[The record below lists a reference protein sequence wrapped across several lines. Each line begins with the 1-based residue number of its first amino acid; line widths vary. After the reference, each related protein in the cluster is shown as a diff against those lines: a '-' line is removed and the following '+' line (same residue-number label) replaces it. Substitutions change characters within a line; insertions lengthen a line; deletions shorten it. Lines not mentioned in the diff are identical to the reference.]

1 MPTTG
6 GIRFR
11 TTAVTVGKGAKMN
24 RRSTVVLV
32 LLVSITP
39 IWTDAQEGN
48 GPPPLAA
55 SHLGD
60 DFLRFRCFGMADAF
74 AFIGEEGTLLVD
86 TGFGVTAPA
95 LLDEL
100 TALEAPPIRI
110 IVNTH
115 RDLDHIGGNEV
126 LANDL
131 VIATPDVRESMRS
144 YYSLPPLD
152 ALGQPTLT
160 IGGESTIYFEGETIR
175 LMPIPGGHTP
185 GDLVVHFTE
194 KNVAFIGDLVLT
206 GTFPNADPE
215 KGGNAR
221 RLAEVLKTLRA
232 EFKTGTMIVPSH
244 GGEITMTELDAY
256 IEMIEETT
264 AAVASEIEAGLPLA
278 AIVEKNPLAP
288 WAEWEHPETGL
299 TFERWI
305 TEIHSSLTGASTSSI
320 CAPVSEALESDGID
334 AAIARYRQLAAGEPE
349 LWRFDRRELNTLG
362 YQLLGR
368 ERFADAISILTL
380 NTEIFPEHFDPWD
393 SLGEAYMRAGM
404 AEPAVAN
411 YRHSLELNP
420 DNTNAVTMLARINGE

>member
-1 MPTTG
+1 
-6 GIRFR
+6 
-11 TTAVTVGKGAKMN
+11 MN
-24 RRSTVVLV
+24 RRSAVILL

-39 IWTDAQEGN
+39 VWTVAQEDE
-48 GPPPLAA
+48 GPPPVVA
-55 SHLGD
+55 SHLNE
-60 DFLRFRCFGMADAF
+60 DFLRLRCFGMADAF

-95 LLDEL
+95 VLDEL
-100 TALEAPPIRI
+100 AALEAPPIRV

-115 RDLDHIGGNEV
+115 GDRDHIGGNEV
-126 LANDL
+126 LSGDAV
-131 VIATPDVRESMRS
+131 VIATPDVRESMRR
-144 YYSLPPLD
+144 YHNLPPLE
-152 ALGQPTLT
+152 APGQPTVTL
-160 IGGESTIYFEGETIR
+160 GGESTIYFEGETIR

-215 KGGNAR
+215 KGGDAR
-221 RLAEVLKTLRA
+221 RLVEVLGALRTELPA
-232 EFKTGTMIVPSH
+232 DTMIVPSH
-244 GGEITMTELDAY
+244 GGEITMTEFDAY

-264 AAVASEIEAGLPLA
+264 TAVAAEIDAGLSLTE
-278 AIVEKNPLAP
+278 IVEANPLAP

-305 TEIHSSLTGASTSSI
+305 TEIHSSLTGTSTHSI
-320 CAPVSEALESDGID
+320 CAPVTQALESDGRD
-334 AAIARYRQLAAGEPE
+334 AAIALYRQLAAGESD
-349 LWRFDRRELNTLG
+349 LWRFDRQELNTLG
-362 YQLLGR
+362 YQLLAR
-368 ERFADAISILTL
+368 ERFTDAIAILTL
-380 NTEIFPEHFDPWD
+380 NTEIFPDHFDPWD

-404 AEPAVAN
+404 TEPAVAN